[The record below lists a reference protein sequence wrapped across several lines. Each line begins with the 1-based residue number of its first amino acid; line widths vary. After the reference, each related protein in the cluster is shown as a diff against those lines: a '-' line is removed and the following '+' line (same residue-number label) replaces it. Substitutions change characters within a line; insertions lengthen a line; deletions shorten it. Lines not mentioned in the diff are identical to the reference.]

1 MITDFPDCFSHFA
14 SVYVTYYTLT
24 MPKRKRG
31 SGWRKK
37 KRLRTSKSDA
47 ADLAVNKAND
57 ESPSMLTAEDN
68 DQASTSGYNWTGGLA
83 DPYESSILRPPP
95 TKQHGCGCHKETDE
109 RFIKGRSRRRMCH
122 CSERMETNSTDDDK
136 TDDPIQPNGTADQDA
151 LPHTYTEKER
161 DTFPLQQIP
170 AATNTGD
177 VLSLSQEIQQLNIDT
192 QRVIPEVEHEEREED
207 SAVLVDSF
215 YAGSMNQVCPHCA
228 ALRFK
233 AELRPYNCCHS
244 GKVCLPQLLPI
255 PDEIKNLFTGQDE
268 KSKNFQQNIRRYNS
282 AMAFASMGAS
292 VAPPPGHGPYVY
304 RIHGQT
310 YHKSGCLHPDPG
322 KPPRYGQLYIL
333 EGQQAT
339 AARIANDSNEGC
351 RADVLQTL
359 HDTLEYSSP
368 YAAAFKHM
376 LQVEQENPH
385 KEVKMWMMKVND
397 QQRHNLPR
405 HDEVAA
411 VFVGEDGAPT
421 NPDFAVYPKGKA
433 LQKIPYTSPNLDPM
447 VYPLLFPR
455 GDPGWSETLQH
466 AVQHRTAKHTRVTM
480 LQFYSYR
487 LAVRAGFSTIH
498 AAQKLFQ
505 QFLVD
510 AYVRHEANRLY
521 FCRMNQ
527 GRLRVDMYKGLT
539 DYVHTKAAE
548 SGLRPG
554 KVVVLPS
561 SFIGSPRAMQQHYQD
576 AMAIVTKYGKPDFF
590 LTYTCNPKA
599 REITENLQGGRPEFR
614 PDLVAR
620 VYKLH
625 LDSLLH
631 DIATRHVL
639 GVPVCHIHVIE
650 FQKRGL
656 PHCHLL
662 ITLRECDKLREIED
676 IDAFISAELP
686 DPAIDPE
693 LHRIIKCNMIH
704 GPCGVINPKSVCM
717 SDGKCTKNY
726 PKEYADKTEL
736 CDNGYPRYRRR
747 NNGRKVTVGGR
758 EVDNRWVV
766 PYNPWLSKKY
776 GAHINLEACTSI
788 KTVKYL
794 FKYVYKGHD
803 CARIR
808 MHGDAA
814 TYEHDEISTFL
825 EARYV
830 SAPEAFWRLSE
841 FPMHKQSHSV
851 IRLPVHLHL
860 EQNVYFKPGEEDA
873 AVSETADHNTMLTA
887 WFKLNSESEESR
899 NLLYTEMP
907 EHYVF
912 QTAKKAWMP
921 RKKGA
926 NRIIPRMYAVSVR
939 DAERFFLRV
948 LLLHVRGATSYESLR
963 TYRGRLYDTNREAC
977 LARGLLEDDSEWNN
991 ALNEAEVFQMPVQL
1005 RGLFAT
1011 ILLYCNPS
1019 EPLQLWNAHQ
1029 EAFRED
1035 FARTNSVPNAIYLAW
1050 KHVDSILMQQGKSC
1064 HYYGILEPE
1073 HDEMAQQSPD
1083 SFNPEEEAQ
1092 QAAANRRILNAGQ
1105 ARIVDEI
1112 TTRLNNRQSGI
1123 PNQGGAFY
1131 IDGPGGSGKTMVY
1144 NTLISFCR
1152 GHYMNVASAAWTGI
1166 AATLLAG
1173 GRTIHSLFKL
1183 PVPLLDT
1190 SVCNIV
1196 PTSRHAAF
1204 LRSLDLILLDEA
1216 SMVPTHALHAI
1227 ERTLRDVCD
1236 SESPFGGKIFVL
1248 GGDFRQVLPVVPRA
1262 SRAAILDTCLK
1273 RSSLWSSFK
1282 QFRLTEN
1289 MRAADEQAF
1298 SAWLLEVGNG
1308 SLPSASDHNAE
1319 PLIEI
1324 PESCVCKENIID
1336 AVYDDMLGS
1345 DIDQRVILCPRNDDT
1360 LEVNQQVLDRL
1371 PGCEKAYFSVDDVQC
1386 DDREEQE
1393 NYPLEFLNSLTP
1405 SGLPQHCLRLKEG
1418 AIVMLL
1424 RNLDQKAGLCNG
1436 TRLRIVALYNNVVDA
1451 ENLSATRRVF
1461 IPRISLTTADSTL
1474 PFILRRR
1481 QFPLRLA
1488 YSMTIN
1494 KSQGQTFGKVGLLLK
1509 KPVFAHGQLYVAL
1522 SRVRSLSSLSVHV
1535 VHGANQGQLGRNV
1548 VTRNVVYLEALK

>member
-1 MITDFPDCFSHFA
+1 MVKRKQRKGWD
-14 SVYVTYYTLT
+14 
-24 MPKRKRG
+24 KRKRP
-31 SGWRKK
+31 
-37 KRLRTSKSDA
+37 RTSKSNA
-47 ADLAVNKAND
+47 VDLEINKEND
-57 ESPSMLTAEDN
+57 EPPSMLTAEYN
-68 DQASTSGYNWTGGLA
+68 EPSEIHNQPSTSGYNWTGDLA
-83 DPYESSILRPPP
+83 DSNERPVLRPPP
-95 TKQHGCGCHKETDE
+95 TQLRGCGCHKETDR
-109 RFIKGRSRRRMCH
+109 RFIKGKSRRRMCN
-122 CSERMETNSTDDDK
+122 CNDRMDKNSTDGDE
-136 TDDPIQPNGTADQDA
+136 TNDPIQLNITADEEA
-151 LPHTYTEKER
+151 LPHAYTEGVR
-161 DTFPLQQIP
+161 DTPSLQQI
-170 AATNTGD
+170 AAAMNTSEI
-177 VLSLSQEIQQLNIDT
+177 LSLSQEIQQSNIDN
-192 QRVIPEVEHEEREED
+192 QRVIPEVEQEERQED
-207 SAVLVDSF
+207 VAVLVDSF

-233 AELRPYNCCHS
+233 AEMRPYNCCHS
-244 GKVCLPQLLPI
+244 GKVSLPELQPC
-255 PDEIKNLFTGQDE
+255 PDEIKNLFNGQDQ
-268 KSKNFQQNIRRYNS
+268 KSTNFQQNIRRYNS

-292 VAPPPGHGPYVY
+292 VATPPGHGPYVY
-304 RIHGQT
+304 KIHGQI
-310 YHKSGCLHPDPG
+310 YHRSGCLHPDPG

-339 AARIANDSNEGC
+339 AARIAHDSNEGC

-359 HDTLEYSSP
+359 HETLEHSSP

-385 KEVKMWMMKVND
+385 EEVKMWMMKVRD

-421 NPDFAVYPKGKA
+421 NPDFAVYPKGKP

-466 AVQHRTAKHTRVTM
+466 ALEYRTAKRTRVTM
-480 LQFYSYR
+480 LQYYSYR

-505 QFLVD
+505 QYLVD

-527 GRLRVDMYKGLT
+527 GRLRVELYKGLT

-548 SGLRPG
+548 TGLKPG

-561 SFIGSPRAMQQHYQD
+561 SFNGSPRAMQQHYQD

-599 REITENLQGGRPEFR
+599 KEITENLEGGRPEFR

-631 DIATRHVL
+631 DITQRHVL

-662 ITLRECDKLREIED
+662 ITLRECDKLREAED
-676 IDAFISAELP
+676 IDSFISAELP
-686 DPAIDPE
+686 DPTIDPE

-704 GPCGVINPKSVCM
+704 GPCGVINPQSVCM

-726 PKEYADKTEL
+726 PKEYAEKTEL

-803 CARIR
+803 CARIQ
-808 MHGDAA
+808 MHGDSAA
-814 TYEHDEISTFL
+814 IDHDEIASFL

-841 FPMHKQSHSV
+841 FPMHRQSHSV
-851 IRLPVHLHL
+851 IRLPVHLYL
-860 EQNVYFKPGEEDA
+860 EQNVYFKPGEEEA
-873 AVSETADHNTMLTA
+873 ALTEGADQNTMLTA
-887 WFKLNSESEESR
+887 WFKLNSETEDSR
-899 NLLYTEMP
+899 HLLYTEIP

-912 QTAKKAWMP
+912 QKAKKSWIP

-948 LLLHVRGATSYESLR
+948 LLLQVRGATSYESLR
-963 TYRGRLYDTNREAC
+963 TVDGRVYDTNREAC
-977 LARGLLEDDSEWNN
+977 LARGLLEDDSEWNS
-991 ALNEAEVFQMPVQL
+991 ALNEAEVFRMPVQL

-1011 ILLYCNPS
+1011 ILLHCNPS
-1019 EPLQLWNAHQ
+1019 NPLELWSGHQ
-1029 EAFRED
+1029 EAFAED
-1035 FARTNSVPNAIYLAW
+1035 FTRTNSMSNAIYLAW
-1050 KHVDSILMQQGKSC
+1050 QHVNSILLQQGKSC
-1064 HYYGILEPE
+1064 GQYGIPEPE
-1073 HDEMAQQSPD
+1073 HDNMAQHPGD
-1083 SFNPEEEAQ
+1083 SINPEEEAER
-1092 QAAANRRILNAGQ
+1092 AVANRRILNTEQ
-1105 ARIVDEI
+1105 SEIVDEI
-1112 TTRLNNRQSGI
+1112 TTRLNNKQSGM

-1144 NTLISFCR
+1144 NTLIAFCR
-1152 GHYMNVASAAWTGI
+1152 GHYMSVASAAWTGI
-1166 AATLLAG
+1166 AATLLTG
-1173 GRTIHSLFKL
+1173 GQTIHSLFKL

-1190 SVCNIV
+1190 STCNIT
-1196 PTSRHAAF
+1196 PTSRQADY
-1204 LRSLDLILLDEA
+1204 LRSVDLILLDEA
-1216 SMVPTHALHAI
+1216 SMIPTHALHAI
-1227 ERTLRDVCD
+1227 DRTLRDVCND
-1236 SESPFGGKIFVL
+1236 ESLFGGKIFVL

-1273 RSSLWSSFK
+1273 RSSLWSSFR
-1282 QFRLTEN
+1282 QFRLTKN

-1298 SAWLLEVGNG
+1298 SSWLLQVGNG
-1308 SLPSASDHNAE
+1308 SLPSACHQSEE
-1319 PLIEI
+1319 PLITI
-1324 PESCVCKENIID
+1324 PEECVCHNVID
-1336 AVYDDMLGS
+1336 AVYDDML
-1345 DIDQRVILCPRNDDT
+1345 DNQIERRVILCPRNDDT

-1371 PGCEKAYFSVDDVQC
+1371 PGQEKVYFSVDGVEC
-1386 DDREEQE
+1386 DDIEEQE

-1405 SGLPQHCLRLKEG
+1405 SGLPQHCLRLKVG

-1436 TRLRIVALYNNVVDA
+1436 TRLRVVALHNNVVDA
-1451 ENLSATRRVF
+1451 ENLKDATRVF
-1461 IPRISLTTADSTL
+1461 IPRITLTTADSTL
-1474 PFILRRR
+1474 PFTLKRR

-1522 SRVRSLSSLSVHV
+1522 SRVRSLRSLSIHV
-1535 VHGANQGQLGRNV
+1535 VHGTNQGKLNGDY
-1548 VTRNVVYLEALK
+1548 VTQNVVYMEALA